1 MTPIFAYQS
10 PDFSLE
16 HTSSVDLRMVAGDL
30 CVSLLLSK
38 GKRALYV
45 KSWQLSAADQ
55 SNFPPIAELRTIL
68 GGEFALQKT
77 YTNKVCA
84 LAVPASTL
92 VPKRLFSS
100 SDLEKYF
107 KLLLKPG
114 GQYHYEFKHLP
125 ALDAYLVWATDQPM
139 HQLLNPYFDASQFTH
154 LAVSLIS
161 QFSLQA
167 QPNGFSVMANIR
179 GQNVQI
185 LVFDRQH
192 LIFYNA
198 FEFSKPNDLLY
209 YILLTYKQFDLNPS
223 NLPLQISGT
232 LLEDSEIFRLIIRYF
247 RTVVFIPPAKG
258 YTFPDDAKALPPHYW
273 FDITT
278 I

>member
-1 MTPIFAYQS
+1 MTPTFAYQS

-16 HTSSVDLRMVAGDL
+16 NTSSVDLRMVAGDL

-38 GKRALYV
+38 GNRALYV
-45 KSWQLSAADQ
+45 KSWQISGTEQ
-55 SNFPPIAELRTIL
+55 SNLPLVAELRTIL
-68 GGEFALQKT
+68 GGELALQRS
-77 YTNKVCA
+77 YTNKICA

-100 SDLEKYF
+100 SSLEKYF
-107 KLLLKPG
+107 KLLLSPE
-114 GQYHYEFKHLP
+114 GQYQYDYMHLP
-125 ALDAYLVWATDQPM
+125 ALDAYLVWATEKQM
-139 HQLLNPYFDASQFTH
+139 HQLLNPYFDANQFTH

-167 QPNGFSVMANIR
+167 QVNGFSVMANIR

-192 LIFYNA
+192 LVFYNA

-209 YILLTYKQFDLNPS
+209 YILLIYKQFDLNPS
-223 NLPLQISGT
+223 NLPLQLSGT
-232 LLEDSEIFRLIIRYF
+232 LLEDSEIFRLILR
-247 RTVVFIPPAKG
+247 
-258 YTFPDDAKALPPHYW
+258 
-273 FDITT
+273 
-278 I
+278 